1 MLLKKSEKKVGVILK
16 QVHKI
21 SAEKE
26 EFEEVFNVF
35 LKNNANK
42 NITDIKIITE
52 TVQRYERYTAFVF
65 IEDDKKQTK

>member
-1 MLLKKSEKKVGVILK
+1 MK
-16 QVHKI
+16 QIQKI

-26 EFEEVFNVF
+26 LFEEVFNVY

-65 IEDDKKQTK
+65 YEEDNKQKK